1 MVVRRASAGDPV
13 RVCFVCTGNI
23 CRSPMAEATMRELV
37 RDAGL
42 LPSIDVDSAGTS
54 SWHIGEAADP
64 RACQVAQKHGVH
76 IAHRARQ
83 FVRNDFD
90 VYDLVVV
97 MDLEN
102 RTEMLRLARHGDDA
116 AKVRLLRS
124 FDPKAD
130 GAVEFDD
137 PVYGTIADF
146 DRVFA
151 EIKASCEG
159 LLVHLREEY
168 LGHG

>member
-1 MVVRRASAGDPV
+1 
-13 RVCFVCTGNI
+13 
-23 CRSPMAEATMRELV
+23 MRELV